1 MTDVRQQVLKELRR
15 IEKEENVRILYA
27 CESGSRA
34 WGFPSKDSDYDV
46 RFIYVRPVDWYLS
59 IFDKRDVIERPISD
73 MLDINGWDLRKALN
87 LFRKS
92 NPPLLEWLESPIVY
106 REEHKIAEQIR
117 RLSAF
122 TFSPK
127 ACLYHYLNMANGNY
141 REYLLGEQV
150 KIKKYF
156 YVLRPVLACEWIEKY
171 NTMPPIEFDQ
181 LVDQLVPKGTELREV
196 VEGLLVR
203 KRAGEEM
210 DYEPRINPINEFLDQ
225 RIKYYEQAAAGM
237 KTAEGAQGQQLD
249 DLFRSV
255 LREVW
260 GKGDKNDASVLP

>member
-1 MTDVRQQVLKELRR
+1 MLDVRQQVVDELRR

-46 RFIYVRPVDWYLS
+46 RFIYARPEDWYLS
-59 IFDKRDVIERPISD
+59 IFEKRDVIERPISD

-92 NPPLLEWLESPIVY
+92 NPPLLEWLGSPIIY
-106 REEHKIAEQIR
+106 REDHRVAEQIR
-117 RLSAF
+117 KFSTF
-122 TFSPK
+122 TFSPR
-127 ACLYHYLNMANGNY
+127 ACMYHYLHMAKGNY
-141 REYLLGEQV
+141 REYLQGEQV

-171 NTMPPIEFDQ
+171 HTMPPIEFDR
-181 LVDQLVPKGTELREV
+181 LVDHFVPKGSELRSVIES
-196 VEGLLVR
+196 LLVR

-210 DYEPRINPINEFLDQ
+210 DYEPRINPINDFLDQ
-225 RIKYYEQAAAGM
+225 RIKYYEQTAAGM
-237 KTAEGAQGQQLD
+237 KTADGVQGQELD

-255 LREVW
+255 VRDIWE
-260 GKGDKNDASVLP
+260 KGVENNANVLE